1 VLFVRVLSRRVI
13 VPSMRVEIIACASGI
28 RTALHAHRGTGGFVR
43 VLFIAAQQLVQPT
56 HGGSSSSSGYA
67 AVYVSL
73 NAKSG
78 EPEGLPD
85 LARAEYWPNLPAVKD
100 ANGENGRKEQT
111 FFLRYRVG
119 AHTCEHMFYDGRSL
133 D

>member
-1 VLFVRVLSRRVI
+1 VLFVRVFSRRVI
-13 VPSMRVEIIACASGI
+13 VPRMRVEIIARAGGV
-28 RTALHAHRGTGGFVR
+28 RTALHARRGTGGFAC
-43 VLFIAAQQLVQPT
+43 VLFVTAQQLVQPT
-56 HGGSSSSSGYA
+56 HKGSSSSSGYA

-85 LARAEYWPNLPAVKD
+85 LARAAYWPDLPAVKD
-100 ANGENGRKEQT
+100 AKGENIRKEHT
-111 FFLRYRVG
+111 FFLRHRGG
-119 AHTCEHMFYDGRSL
+119 AHTYEHMFYDDRSL

>member
-1 VLFVRVLSRRVI
+1 
-13 VPSMRVEIIACASGI
+13 MRVEIVACASGI
-28 RTALHAHRGTGGFVR
+28 RTALHARRGAGGFVR

-56 HGGSSSSSGYA
+56 HEGSSSSSAYA

-85 LARAEYWPNLPAVKD
+85 LARAAYWPDLPAVK
-100 ANGENGRKEQT
+100 NPKGENSRKEQS
-111 FFLRYRVG
+111 FFFRHRAG
-119 AHTCEHMFYDGRSL
+119 AHTCEHMFYDDRSL
-133 D
+133 N